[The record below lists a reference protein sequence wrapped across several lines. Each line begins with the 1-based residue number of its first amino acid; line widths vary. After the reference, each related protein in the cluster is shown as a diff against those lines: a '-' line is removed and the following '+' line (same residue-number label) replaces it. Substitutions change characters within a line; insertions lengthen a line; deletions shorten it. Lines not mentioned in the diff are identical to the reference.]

1 MRQFHSSPHT
11 PCAGMSAHGVCRL
24 LTALVLLLVIT
35 PLRAATVE
43 YLTGEKLECRVLS
56 RDDKE
61 MKVEITKD
69 GKTIQRTI
77 PLTEVHVVTI
87 NTKRYVINPKNTA
100 KSKNAKSKS
109 KSPPLP
115 LGEGRGE
122 GSAESGDT
130 RTKAEIDA
138 FIDEQGRTPP
148 DWFETTPLDYPK
160 SLDLSFPKK
169 APEGWNNQKNVGQY
183 NWDLINPNIVNLTS
197 KAGSAMAG
205 TEYMIVYVSPGLVA
219 ADIAITNLRKGVSAQ
234 LGRRWYARVEHQ
246 GGSSSWTYELIAI
259 LGV

>member
-100 KSKNAKSKS
+100 KSKTAKSKS

-115 LGEGRGE
+115 L
-122 GSAESGDT
+122 
-130 RTKAEIDA
+130 
-138 FIDEQGRTPP
+138 
-148 DWFETTPLDYPK
+148 
-160 SLDLSFPKK
+160 
-169 APEGWNNQKNVGQY
+169 
-183 NWDLINPNIVNLTS
+183 
-197 KAGSAMAG
+197 
-205 TEYMIVYVSPGLVA
+205 A
-219 ADIAITNLRKGVSAQ
+219 AL
-234 LGRRWYARVEHQ
+234 
-246 GGSSSWTYELIAI
+246 
-259 LGV
+259 